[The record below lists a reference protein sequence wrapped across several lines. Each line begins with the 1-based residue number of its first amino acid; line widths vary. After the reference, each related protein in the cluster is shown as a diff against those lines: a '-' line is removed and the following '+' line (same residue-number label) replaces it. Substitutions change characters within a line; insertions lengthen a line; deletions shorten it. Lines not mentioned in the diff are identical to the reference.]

1 MPHVSCKPTYLRD
14 LAVSLRVI
22 ERDVIK
28 LETFLI
34 KEPVMIEFIAG
45 DVVA

>member
-1 MPHVSCKPTYLRD
+1 MISLVQRLPLQLEKPDYIS
-14 LAVSLRVI
+14 LA
-22 ERDVIK
+22 VIK